1 MPYLRAIT
9 SSIFALA
16 LVSVSVPGAQA
27 GSWTKTTVT
36 DADTTLLLSAVGDVS
51 TYSSGVATFLCVYKV
66 NSLETQAGTA
76 GGIANYDFGV
86 TACNAGGKEFVGR
99 CPDLT
104 TYPDC
109 GNYNIFVSSN
119 SGKPRVT
126 KVKKPESKQTSAEG
140 SPLDTQRVSH

>member
-27 GSWTKTTVT
+27 GAWTKTTVT

-86 TACNAGGKEFVGR
+86 TACNAG
-99 CPDLT
+99 
-104 TYPDC
+104 
-109 GNYNIFVSSN
+109 
-119 SGKPRVT
+119 
-126 KVKKPESKQTSAEG
+126 AEG
-140 SPLDTQRVSH
+140 DQSQEARVEADIGGGFAAGHTARIALSILCRPHTRGGHA